1 MKEKHIE
8 YALWGL
14 GATALGVIIFRSIR
28 KASAKSIDA
37 NPRIP
42 RGSRHA
48 TSLLIENSRVLA
60 NPQNNSI
67 PAILIK
73 YEPSENWDSEAE
85 QDILNFYELNFTPRR
100 ASETPNEAEY
110 ADSMYLQ
117 DPNFVPSEFQ
127 GLRNPTQMI
136 HPNDYQILQIEG
148 LIPKGFPIERVSYT
162 KSLNGK
168 NEFVVGYSEPMR
180 FKLKSGE
187 RVSAIKPLWAV
198 SFGNGFN
205 TNSTPPANLTSD
217 FDEVAQRLIV
227 GEGLHAR
234 ANEGC
239 DYRLNHNMCAAEKN
253 AIFGILLE
261 RYKRRKERKPSL
273 KNLKFND
280 IITKPQTWNS
290 SKAFTSGYHGHPG
303 TTTFSSL
310 KHKLPISKF
319 DSDWV
324 KVYDDHKTFDMWHLP
339 SYGRHATHFSHYDAQ
354 KGVPSFFL
362 KPDPVMFGDE
372 QDYAANHTIRIGRTL
387 VRDQRKGYI

>member
-1 MKEKHIE
+1 MKSKHIE
-8 YALWGL
+8 YTLWGL
-14 GATALGVIIFRSIR
+14 GATAAIVLLFRSIR
-28 KASAKSIDA
+28 KASAQTTDVR
-37 NPRIP
+37 PRIP

-48 TSLLIENSRVLA
+48 ATLHIEDSKVLA

-67 PAILIK
+67 PAVLIK
-73 YEPSENWDSEAE
+73 YEPGENWNSDSK

-100 ASETPNEAEY
+100 ASESHNEAEY

-117 DPNFVPSEFQ
+117 DPSTIPASFQ
-127 GLRNPTQMI
+127 GLRNPNQMI

-148 LIPKGFPIERVSYT
+148 FIPVGFPIERVSYT

-168 NEFVVGYSEPMR
+168 NEFVVGYSKPMR
-180 FKLKSGE
+180 FTLKSGE
-187 RVSAIKPLWAV
+187 KVLAIKPLWAV

-205 TNSTPPANLTSD
+205 TNSTPPADLASD
-217 FDEVAQRLIV
+217 FDDVAQRLIV

-261 RYKRRKERKPSL
+261 RYKRRLARKPDL
-273 KNLKFND
+273 KNLTFDD
-280 IITKPQTWNS
+280 IITKKQTWNS
-290 SKAFTSGYHGHPG
+290 SKAFKSGYHGHPG
-303 TTTFSSL
+303 TSTFSNL
-310 KHKLPISKF
+310 KHKLPISEF
-319 DSDWV
+319 DTDWV
-324 KVYDDHKTFDMWHLP
+324 EIYDNHRNFDMWHLP

-354 KGVPSFFL
+354 RGVPSFFL
-362 KPDPVMFGDE
+362 KPDPVMSGDE
-372 QDYAANHTIRIGRTL
+372 QDYAANHTIRVGRTL